1 MVKEN
6 EDKQPSSVLR
16 DIRVNVR
23 ELVPGERVELIGG
36 IVVEVIENPEDG
48 MWIRAKYI
56 TVPSNPSA
64 EGTEEQIF
72 ASDVVQR
79 V

>member
-23 ELVPGERVELIGG
+23 ELVELIGG